1 MTTNTVGSA
10 SSTASTTSGSA
21 ALTGLNQS
29 LDKDAFLKLLITQ
42 LQNQDPLNPMDDK
55 ESIAQLAQFSS
66 LEQME
71 QMNSSFTK
79 FGDTFAQSS
88 TATQSYALV
97 GSWVDY
103 NDPWNP
109 GATATGMVD
118 GVTFED
124 GVPKLKIGAA
134 SVDLS
139 DIAKVYPTYAS
150 IGQNRA
156 SASAVSLIN
165 QAVNYIDPTL
175 GVVKTGVVSSV
186 SFADGWPKLNINGK
200 PVDMSDI
207 VGTPDATDGSGG
219 TVATAVANAMRGKWV
234 TYQDPANPATTY
246 TGLVSDIDTTGGS
259 PRLKVNGS
267 LVDLGSVVKVYKP
280 TQ

>member
-10 SSTASTTSGSA
+10 SSTAGATGGST
-21 ALTGLNQS
+21 ALTGLNKS
-29 LDKDAFLKLLITQ
+29 LDRDAFLKLLITQ
-42 LQNQDPLNPMDDK
+42 MQNQDPLNPMDDK

-71 QMNSSFTK
+71 EMNSSFTK
-79 FGDTFAQSS
+79 FGDTFARSS
-88 TATQSYALV
+88 TATQSYTLV

-109 GATATGMVD
+109 VAKATGRVD
-118 GVTFED
+118 GVTFQD

-156 SASAVSLIN
+156 SASAISLIN
-165 QAVNYIDPTL
+165 QAVDYVDLTL

-186 SFADGWPKLNINGK
+186 YFADGWPKLNIDGK
-200 PVDMSDI
+200 LIDMSGI
-207 VGTPDATDGSGG
+207 IGTSDANDGSGG
-219 TVATAVANAMRGKWV
+219 TDATAVANSLRGKWV
-234 TYQDPANPATTY
+234 EYRDPANPATTY
-246 TGLVSDIDTTGGS
+246 TGLVSAIDTTGGS
-259 PRLKVNGS
+259 PRLKVNSS

-280 TQ
+280 AK